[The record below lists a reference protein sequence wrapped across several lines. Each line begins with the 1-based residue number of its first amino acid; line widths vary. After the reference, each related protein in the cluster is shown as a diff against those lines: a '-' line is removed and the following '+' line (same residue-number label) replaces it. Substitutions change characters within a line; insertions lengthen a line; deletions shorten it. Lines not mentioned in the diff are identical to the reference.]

1 MSWNCNSSGFLASAE
16 PHRWRAGAATMAVL
30 WLAGCGPM
38 TGPSMDDRAQ
48 ESRTPA
54 VDASGTA
61 PPAIPPDAIAVTD
74 ELYMLPMGTDSAGCA
89 VFQPWS
95 PTMAV
100 VQALHWR
107 KADGSFTLD
116 RALADCP

>member
-1 MSWNCNSSGFLASAE
+1 MSWNCNSSGFFGSIEFNLPAACLVALAALS
-16 PHRWRAGAATMAVL
+16 
-30 WLAGCGPM
+30 LAGCGALPNAA
-38 TGPSMDDRAQ
+38 SD
-48 ESRTPA
+48 ESRPPA
-54 VDASGTA
+54 VDRSGAASGGV
-61 PPAIPPDAIAVTD
+61 PPAAIAVTP
-74 ELYMLPMGTDSAGCA
+74 ELYMLPMGTDGAGCA

-116 RALADCP
+116 RAEADCP